1 MTATIVSGFVA
12 EGTSEGQ
19 PVACYD
25 LTSSEQCD
33 GEALELVQ
41 ADYFKT
47 RGGDPSAIVAVVFAP
62 STDDADYGL
71 RFVAAH
77 GPLGGCGEATLFA
90 TAMCTNP
97 STDPAVT
104 FETAAGVIVGRNLSS
119 GRVAV
124 DMPAVARTSVRQQV
138 DYLGR
143 PLRIRS
149 ASAGGNR
156 FAAVTASDL
165 GTQLDR
171 FSFHEL
177 TVAGHDLLSRL
188 RGPASDI
195 PAPDML
201 LITEPVTGLSTR
213 SAVVWGDGVLNRG
226 PCGTGTCVRYVLAVE
241 DGEVCAGAPL
251 VHASPFGHSFEAQSI
266 GSGTIDQL
274 DIMLSGLVTMD

>member
-1 MTATIVSGFVA
+1 VTATIVSGFVA

-25 LTSSEQCD
+25 LTSSGQRES
-33 GEALELVQ
+33 EALELVQ
-41 ADYFKT
+41 VDYFKT
-47 RGGDPSAIVAVVFAP
+47 RGGDPSAIVAAVFAP
-62 STDDADYGL
+62 STDDADYRL

-97 STDPAVT
+97 RTDPAVT
-104 FETAAGVIVGRNLSS
+104 FETAAGLIVGRNL
-119 GRVAV
+119 GADRIAV
-124 DMPAVARTSVRQQV
+124 DMPAVARTSVRRRV
-138 DYLGR
+138 DYLGK

-165 GTQLDR
+165 GVQLDR
-171 FSFHEL
+171 FSFHDL
-177 TVAGHDLLSRL
+177 AVAGHDLLSTL
-188 RGPASDI
+188 RGPASEVT
-195 PAPDML
+195 APDML
-201 LITEPVTGLSTR
+201 LITEPVAGLSTR
-213 SAVVWGDGVLNRG
+213 SAVIWGDGVLNRG

-251 VHASPFGHSFEAQSI
+251 IHASPFGHSFEAQSI